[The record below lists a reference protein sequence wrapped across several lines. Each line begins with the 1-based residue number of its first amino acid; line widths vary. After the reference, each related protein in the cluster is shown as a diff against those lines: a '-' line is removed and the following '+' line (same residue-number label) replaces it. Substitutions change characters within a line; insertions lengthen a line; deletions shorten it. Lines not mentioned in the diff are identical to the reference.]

1 MNPGQTGM
9 AQAVGVPLPIRV
21 NGVEIPEQ
29 AIAAEMQYH
38 PAASIDAAY
47 LQAARALTVRELLL
61 QQAGRLGLDRP
72 KSEADS
78 GETGDDA
85 RIRLLIEQE
94 VETPKA
100 DDDACRTYYDN
111 NRHKFRTQVLL
122 VASHILLPAPPDDV
136 QARREARRQ
145 ADAILAELERS
156 PETFEQLA
164 RTRSA
169 CPSGKEGGSLGQ
181 LTHGQT
187 CEEFERQVFCLPQG
201 LCPKPLETRYGY
213 HIVRIDR
220 RVEGKSLD
228 YQMVSDKIARYLD
241 ERVERKALSQYI
253 HYLAGEAEIEGINL
267 TDSDSPLMQ

>member
-1 MNPGQTGM
+1 MNSGQTGM

-38 PAASIDAAY
+38 PAVSMDAAY
-47 LQAARALTVRELLL
+47 LQAARALVVRELLL
-61 QQAGRLGLDRP
+61 QQAGRLGLDRT
-72 KSEADS
+72 KSKADS

-85 RIRLLIEQE
+85 RIHLLIEQE

-136 QARREARRQ
+136 QARREARQQ

-156 PETFEQLA
+156 PETFEELA

-228 YQMVSDKIARYLD
+228 YRMVSDKIARYLD
-241 ERVERKALSQYI
+241 ERVEHKALSQYI
-253 HYLAGEAEIEGINL
+253 HYLAGEAEIEGIDL

>member
-1 MNPGQTGM
+1 MKPERSVMEQVIE
-9 AQAVGVPLPIRV
+9 APSAVTV
-21 NGVEIPEQ
+21 NGVEITEET
-29 AIAAEMQYH
+29 IAAEMQYH
-38 PAASIDAAY
+38 PAESMDAAY
-47 LQAARALTVRELLL
+47 LQAVRALVVRELLL
-61 QQAGRLGLDRP
+61 QQASRLGLDQPER
-72 KSEADS
+72 EA
-78 GETGDDA
+78 GATETADDA

-122 VASHILLPAPPDDV
+122 EASHILLPAPPDDV
-136 QARREARRQ
+136 SARREARQQ
-145 ADAILAELERS
+145 ADAILAELERT
-156 PETFEQLA
+156 PEAFEQLA

-181 LTHGQT
+181 LTSGQT
-187 CEEFERQVFCLPQG
+187 CEEFERQVFRLPQG

-220 RVEGKSLD
+220 RVEGKPLD
-228 YQMVSDKIARYLD
+228 YQMASDKIARYLD
-241 ERVERKALSQYI
+241 ERVQRKALSQYI
-253 HYLAGEAEIEGINL
+253 HYLAGEAEIDGIDL